1 MIDFYDILDTFEEV
15 KQVFYFSETSMTT
28 DLKKFE
34 QARKTNIADTIGS
47 WLRLGVEELGR
58 VVSGSKK
65 HESSTHTWPK
75 NQITPE
81 LDKYENAKIGKHKK
95 QS

>member
-1 MIDFYDILDTFEEV
+1 MIDFCRILDTFDEV
-15 KQVFYFSETSMTT
+15 LRVILFLQKAMTT

-34 QARKTNIADTIGS
+34 QARKTNIAETIGS
-47 WLRLGVEELGR
+47 GLWLGVEELGR

-65 HESSTHTWPK
+65 SWAVSLTGPK

-81 LDKYENAKIGKHKK
+81 LDKYENARIGKHKK
-95 QS
+95 QW